1 MEEQLNNYVVEVG
14 QSVNQVIYPDS
25 KCRYCGQKLEFV
37 DYDRAQDAVWVA
49 CPACVA
55 ANDKMHDYYSMPFA
69 EVAVNLG
76 DALNR
81 LNID

>member
-1 MEEQLNNYVVEVG
+1 MEQQLISPNM
-14 QSVNQVIYPDS
+14 
-25 KCRYCGQKLEFV
+25 KCRFCGQTLEFV

-55 ANDKMHDYYSMPFA
+55 ANDKMHDYYRMPLA
-69 EVAVNLG
+69 EVGAKLC

-81 LNID
+81 LNIN